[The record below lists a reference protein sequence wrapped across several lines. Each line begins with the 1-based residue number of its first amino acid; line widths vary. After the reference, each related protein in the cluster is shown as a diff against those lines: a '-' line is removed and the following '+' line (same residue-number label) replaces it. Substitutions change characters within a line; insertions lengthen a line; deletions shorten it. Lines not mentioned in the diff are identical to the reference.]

1 VEIIGRKVFSGR
13 SIYSHKKCIRL
24 NLDMEGLGNIK
35 SNEIPGLNDYIIK
48 LLPEVKN
55 HRCNSGKENG
65 FFNNLNKG
73 IYLHHMCCHLAIALQ
88 NIIGID
94 VSFCKE
100 SGLTSQTHFIIYQY
114 QYEKTA
120 LETGKIAV
128 EIINSFIKKRV
139 YDINTSVG
147 KLKELLAREQ
157 NNGVVTDIYR
167 NESRHIPLVA
177 ITGTNGKTTTTRLI
191 AHTLSNAG
199 YKVGMTTTD
208 GIYIDRK
215 CVFKGD
221 TTGPRSALTVLNHKE
236 ITAAVLETARGGLIR
251 DGLAYDL
258 ADVSVITNIT
268 DDHLGLDDV
277 NSLEDLAKVKAL
289 VGEAVKPEGY
299 VVINA
304 DDAMSRTIIHRIRS
318 KIIFFSK
325 NKTNILLTD
334 NLKRGG
340 YGIFIDQNRLCIMK
354 GNLFIPL
361 IKLEDISITMKGA
374 LQYNTENAM
383 AACGALIGLGVELS
397 TIRESLKSFQC
408 SEELNPGRFNSFD
421 INGITAVLDY
431 GHNIDG
437 YKSVLQGIK
446 NIKHNKLIGVI
457 GVPGDRLDS
466 NILDVGKISGNYFDH
481 IYVKEDKDKRGRF
494 EGEVANLLEKGA
506 LSSNLYFKSIEKVL
520 DEQAAF
526 AKALDS
532 AEPGDIVIVFFEEY
546 EPLLKIVKDR
556 INSVNLIH
564 SVSI

>member
-1 VEIIGRKVFSGR
+1 MEIIGRKVFSGR
-13 SIYSHKKCIRL
+13 SIYSHKKCIKL
-24 NLDMEGLGNIK
+24 NLNMEGIVNIK

-48 LLPEVKN
+48 LLPEVKT
-55 HRCNSGKENG
+55 HRCNNSKENG
-65 FFNNLNKG
+65 FIINLNKG
-73 IYLHHMCCHLAIALQ
+73 IYLHHLCCHLAIALQ

-100 SGLTSQTHFIIYQY
+100 SDLSSQTYFIIYQY

-120 LETGKIAV
+120 LEAGNITV
-128 EIINSFIKKRV
+128 DIINSFIHKRA
-139 YDINTSVG
+139 YNINTSVA
-147 KLKELLAREQ
+147 KLKELLASEQ
-157 NNGVVTDIYR
+157 NNPSDTPIYR

-199 YKVGMTTTD
+199 YNVGMTTTD
-208 GIYIDRK
+208 GIYIDGK
-215 CVFKGD
+215 CIFKGD
-221 TTGPRSALTVLNHKE
+221 TTGPRSALTVLNHKD
-236 ITAAVLETARGGLIR
+236 INAAVLETARGGLIR
-251 DGLAYDL
+251 EGLAYDM

-268 DDHLGLDDV
+268 DDHLGLDDI

-289 VGEAVKPEGY
+289 VGEAVKPQGY

-304 DDAMSRTIIHRIRS
+304 DDALSRTIIHRIRS

-325 NKTNILLTD
+325 NKNNILLAD
-334 NLKRGG
+334 NIRRGG
-340 YGIFIDQNRLCIMK
+340 YGIFMDQNHLCIMK

-361 IKLEDISITMKGA
+361 IKVEDISITMKGA

-383 AACGALIGLGVELS
+383 AACGALIGLGVDLS
-397 TIRESLKSFQC
+397 TIKNSLKSFQC
-408 SEELNPGRFNSFD
+408 SEELNPGRFNCFD
-421 INGITAVLDY
+421 INGVTAILDY

-437 YKSVLQGIK
+437 YKSVLQGLK

-466 NILDVGKISGNYFDH
+466 NILDVGRISGNYFDH
-481 IYVKEDKDKRGRF
+481 IYIKEDKDNRGRL
-494 EGEVANLLEKGA
+494 EGEVADLLEKGA
-506 LSSNLYFKSIEKVL
+506 LSSNLYYKSIEKVL

-526 AKALDS
+526 SKALNS
-532 AEPGDIVIVFFEEY
+532 AEPGDIVIVFFEQY
-546 EPLLKIVKDR
+546 EPLLKIIKDR
-556 INSVNLIH
+556 INSKDLVH